1 MASKFTKERQQL
13 ILEALRENP
22 SIPSAASKAGISP
35 VTLDRWLQQG
45 EEGDPEFAE
54 FALECAE
61 SRRFMKDEI
70 VQSLFEIATDRLH
83 PQATKAAKELLSCLY
98 PKEFSSVRHVV
109 QHEQRQDPEIDLS
122 SLSQEELRAFH
133 KTLKRVTKGDDSEH
147 QTLPVTVIDVTNA
160 KAEA

>member
-1 MASKFTKERQQL
+1 MPSKFTEERCAFIVEKLKQ
-13 ILEALRENP
+13 NP
-22 SIPSAASKAGISP
+22 SLYSAAAAADITYP
-35 VTLDRWLQQG
+35 TLTRWIEQG
-45 EEGDPEFAE
+45 EEGDPKYMR
-54 FALECAE
+54 FALDVQAA
-61 SRRFMKDEI
+61 RRQVKDSI

-133 KTLKRVTKGDDSEH
+133 KMLKRVTKGDDSEH
-147 QTLPVTVIDVTNA
+147 KAVPVLDVIS
-160 KAEA
+160 EG

>member
-22 SIPSAASKAGISP
+22 SIPSAASKAGISS
-35 VTLDRWLQQG
+35 VTLNRWLRQG
-45 EEGDPEFAE
+45 EEGDREFAE
-54 FALECAE
+54 FALECDE
-61 SRRFMKDEI
+61 SRRCMKDEI

-122 SLSQEELRAFH
+122 SLSQDELRSFH
-133 KTLKRVTKGDDSEH
+133 RTLKRITSGGDSE
-147 QTLPVTVIDVTNA
+147 QKPVAALDVIS
-160 KAEA
+160 ES